1 MEITTNNTNELE
13 ATLIVKIEEK
23 DYTEVFEAELK
34 KMRKSANVKGFR
46 PGKVPMGMIKKMYG
60 NEVKAQEVHKLLD
73 EEIKKYLKEN
83 KIEIIGDLLPSKTEE
98 TKFDIEN
105 STDFQFA
112 FDYGFFPQTEIKL
125 DGLTVP
131 NYTITVEEK
140 TIDDEMKNILD
151 KNGNFIEK
159 EEVDEK
165 SQIRA
170 NFTELGDDKK
180 AKEDGIS
187 VQDGLVLIDLLDD
200 ETKKQLLGAKID
212 SEFIINVKKSF
223 TNETDLAGLLKI
235 EKEKIA
241 EINDNFE
248 IVITKIEEYK
258 RGELNQ
264 DLFDK
269 VFGKDEVKNE
279 EEMRAKIKELIEK
292 QYASESTVRFRYDF
306 RNELKESIDL
316 PLPEEFII
324 RWQLSR
330 RDDATEES
338 LRKDMKSLKDA
349 IKWDRILALLSDE
362 HNIKVEQS
370 DLLDASKAQIINQLG
385 QMGMSV
391 DMFSDEQMTQF
402 AEQELE
408 KMNENDRYYLVF
420 ATMER
425 KVLDG
430 LNDKVN
436 KDEKEITFDELKKIY
451 EDENDKI
458 AKQNEAKKVETE
470 EVTTVENKEVEKSEE

>member
-23 DYTEVFEAELK
+23 DYTEVFEGELK
-34 KMRKSANVKGFR
+34 KMRKTANVKGFR

-73 EEIKKYLKEN
+73 EEIKKHLKEN
-83 KIEIIGDLLPSKTEE
+83 KIEVIGDLLPSKKEE

-105 STDFQFA
+105 SNDFQFA

-125 DGLTVP
+125 DGLKVP
-131 NYTITVEEK
+131 EYNITIEDK
-140 TIDDEMKNILD
+140 TIDDEVINILE
-151 KNGNFIEK
+151 KNGDFIEIDK
-159 EEVDEK
+159 VIEK

-180 AKEDGIS
+180 AKEDGVS
-187 VQDGLVLIDLLDD
+187 VQDGLVLIDLLD
-200 ETKKQLLGAKID
+200 EATKKELMGAKTD
-212 SEFIINVKKSF
+212 SEFTINVKKAF

-235 EKEKIA
+235 EKEKLA

-258 RGELNQ
+258 KGELNQ
-264 DLFDK
+264 DFFDK
-269 VFGKDEVKNE
+269 VFGKDEVKSE
-279 EEMRAKIKELIEK
+279 EEMRTKIKELIEK

-306 RNELKESIDL
+306 RNELKDSVEL
-316 PLPEEFII
+316 PLPDEFII

-330 RDDATEES
+330 RDDATEEM

-349 IKWDRILALLSDE
+349 IKWDRVLALLSDE
-362 HNIKVEQS
+362 HDIKVEQS
-370 DLLDASKAQIINQLG
+370 DLLDASKAQIVNQLG

-391 DMFSDEQMTQF
+391 EMFSEEQMTQF

-420 ATMER
+420 STMER

-430 LNDKVN
+430 LNDKVT
-436 KDEKEITFDELKKIY
+436 KEAKEITFDELKKIY
-451 EDENDKI
+451 EVENDKI
-458 AKQNEAKKVETE
+458 AKENEARKE
-470 EVTTVENKEVEKSEE
+470 EAEVATVENKEVEKSEE